1 MANEVNSGNVFLT
14 VLEASFMILL
24 NVSSLL
30 GYVLVC
36 ISVYRNKR
44 LCTSTN
50 LYIAAL
56 AISDLLSTIFVIP
69 LAVGVLIS
77 GRWPF
82 GGTVCEIHAFIAQ
95 FVVYISPVTMG
106 LTTINRY
113 VRICKSDQQYKR
125 FFSAQKI
132 SHFNRFRVDV
142 CCLLYFDCASHWLT
156 GISLRARLC
165 SVHER
170 TCTKIWQ
177 NCPLLSRRWLVFY
190 CSH

>member
-1 MANEVNSGNVFLT
+1 MADELNSGNVFLT

-82 GGTVCEIHAFIAQ
+82 GGTVCEIHTFIDQ
-95 FVVYISPVTMG
+95 DVYISPVTMG

-125 FFSAQKI
+125 FFFAQKI

-142 CCLLYFDCASHWLT
+142 C
-156 GISLRARLC
+156 
-165 SVHER
+165 
-170 TCTKIWQ
+170 
-177 NCPLLSRRWLVFY
+177 
-190 CSH
+190 

>member
-1 MANEVNSGNVFLT
+1 MADELNSGNVFLT

-50 LYIAAL
+50 LYFAAL
-56 AISDLLSTIFVIP
+56 AISDLLSTIFVVP

-82 GGTVCEIHAFIAQ
+82 GVTVCQMHAFMAQ
-95 FVVYISPVTMG
+95 FVVYISPVTMDTREKRSAFAC
-106 LTTINRY
+106 LPCFR
-113 VRICKSDQQYKR
+113 RIFAIEIIRDNKT
-125 FFSAQKI
+125 
-132 SHFNRFRVDV
+132 N
-142 CCLLYFDCASHWLT
+142 
-156 GISLRARLC
+156 
-165 SVHER
+165 
-170 TCTKIWQ
+170 
-177 NCPLLSRRWLVFY
+177 
-190 CSH
+190 

>member
-1 MANEVNSGNVFLT
+1 MADELNSGNVFLT

-36 ISVYRNKR
+36 VSVYRNKR

-77 GRWPF
+77 GKWPF
-82 GGTVCEIHAFIAQ
+82 DGTVCEMHAFMAQ
-95 FVVYISPVTMG
+95 FLVYISPVTMG

-125 FFSAQKI
+125 FFFAQKI

-142 CCLLYFDCASHWLT
+142 CCLL
-156 GISLRARLC
+156 
-165 SVHER
+165 
-170 TCTKIWQ
+170 
-177 NCPLLSRRWLVFY
+177 
-190 CSH
+190 